1 MEAKSSNIGVYS
13 PHFYDYI
20 KLVENEDLKSILKDQ
35 LKESEDFFNSI
46 PQEKYLY
53 KYGENKWTIKEVIQ
67 HIIDTERV
75 FGYRALAFARKD
87 IHTLPSMDENDY
99 AKYSNANKRNWQD
112 LVDEFSAVR
121 KSTIFLYD
129 SFSSEQLDSVGKA
142 SDYEMSVKA
151 MGYTI
156 AGHLAH
162 HVNILK
168 ERYQV

>member
-168 ERYQV
+168 ERYLV

>member
-1 MEAKSSNIGVYS
+1 
-13 PHFYDYI
+13 
-20 KLVENEDLKSILKDQ
+20 
-35 LKESEDFFNSI
+35 
-46 PQEKYLY
+46 
-53 KYGENKWTIKEVIQ
+53 
-67 HIIDTERV
+67 
-75 FGYRALAFARKD
+75 LAFARKD

>member
-1 MEAKSSNIGVYS
+1 MEAKNSKTGVYA
-13 PHFYDYI
+13 PHFYGYI
-20 KLVENEDLKSILKDQ
+20 KLVENEDLRSILKDQ
-35 LKESEDFFNSI
+35 LKTSEDFFNSI

>member
-1 MEAKSSNIGVYS
+1 MEAKNSKIGVYS

-20 KLVENEDLKSILKDQ
+20 KLVENEDLKPVLKDQ

-46 PQEKYLY
+46 PEYKHIY
-53 KYGENKWTIKEVIQ
+53 KYGENKWTIKEAIQ

-99 AKYSNANKRNWQD
+99 AKNSNANKRNWQE
-112 LVDEFSAVR
+112 LVDEFIVVR
-121 KSTIFLYD
+121 NSTISLYD
-129 SFSSEQLDSVGKA
+129 SFSSEQLDAVGKA

-168 ERYQV
+168 ERYLV